1 MRKYIDL
8 YFTTAT
14 IIHWYPLLR
23 EDANKDVVI
32 DAFRFAVLNRRV
44 FILAFVIMDTHIH
57 LVWQILPPYEL
68 FAVRRDMLK
77 YISQKIKYRMQCDG
91 RTEEL
96 QKFLVNKK
104 DRQFQF
110 WQRDPMNIELI
121 FENVVWQK
129 INYIHG
135 NLAAKGLDD
144 VAYKYSSA
152 AFYTNGVCNWDF
164 LDPVRLFE
172 EYGLDFYSPGST
184 T

>member
-14 IIHWYPLLR
+14 IIHWYPLLW
-23 EDANKDVVI
+23 EDANKEVVI
-32 DAFRFAVLNRRV
+32 DAFRFAVLNRRAI
-44 FILAFVIMDTHIH
+44 ILAFVIMDTHIH

-68 FAVRRDMLK
+68 SAVRRDMLK
-77 YISQKIKYRMQCDG
+77 YISQKIKYRMITES

-96 QKFLVNKK
+96 QKFIVNKK

-110 WQRDPMNIELI
+110 WKRDPLDIELVL
-121 FENVVWQK
+121 ENVVWQK

-152 AFYTNGVCNWDF
+152 AYYANEICNWDF
-164 LDPVRLFE
+164 LNPEKLFL
-172 EYGLDFYSPGST
+172 EYGLDFYSPPT
-184 T
+184 